1 MYKGEFKEDKPCGKG
16 VFEFSSRNRQAGQ
29 FLMSQV
35 PLIAEDPEAGM
46 KTEVKWDGQNVVSHV
61 IDDGTLPPGTDD
73 DETLIYVAN
82 PVSFIQDRADRYGGI
97 FRTKVFGSRAIGLAG
112 PDKYEFVL
120 DGKHFTRQGASPTH
134 IQQLFGGTDKTPPI
148 ALAGPEQSVRKE
160 QLVPAFNR
168 PNTEKYMRMI
178 DVITASHVPQWE
190 QAGSFAFK
198 EKLSGLFFEI
208 AFKIFGGLYDEVSR
222 EHLRQLHETWS
233 LGFTS
238 PVKSDAFTAGLQ
250 ARDELLS
257 IFSFSLKAHS
267 EGKTARWQ
275 PKPPEKPKETTDG
288 EEEEAAAE
296 QEGGLEDGTGPISE
310 VDEEAVQKEAV
321 EAEANGGSYGE
332 IPPFGGEGL
341 EPNGLVEPEFQP
353 LVFDEQLPGQPPRD
367 DAVFSLA
374 QIAVKF
380 GIPFEDMSLEMLY
393 LVASCQG
400 PLKVLCTDLFLAL
413 AQNPDVLEKAQR
425 EVRRVSASGPITIE
439 QLNQIRYLEQVTHE
453 VRRFYPTIPVQFFRT
468 TQQVPIED
476 FRIPSGWLALAG
488 VAAIHQDVSVWAD
501 PKKFDPERFTNE
513 ANSARRPFAY
523 LPQGAGPIDV
533 PQRPPS
539 DDFTTI
545 AMKVVAIHLLR
556 KYDWQLDEEQ
566 PLELDFKKI
575 IPAPTSGVL
584 VKLERS
590 AGTEE
595 EEEEEQDIGPSMPP
609 GLKKKGQQE
618 EEEEEEKKD
627 IGPSIP
633 PSHRTSSSTTED
645 HRGGSSSSTS
655 HASSSANRHAVEKSA
670 QPMSEESSTT
680 GSSAPKKRLGPSL
693 PPVDWRPP
701 VDEDDLIGPRP
712 SMGVFDHMDDEEED
726 EEVKMEQKRKREHAE
741 AVAWCK
747 ARGLPLPQ
755 EEGEKGGRE
764 EWMTALPAEKNPFLP
779 VGPVIQTRGF
789 SRKEEAPA
797 KQDTSWTDTPADR
810 ARKAKEAALAKK
822 KKRPSEDIFAEVVSK
837 SAQRADQEV
846 ATNID
851 AYNSVKRPKSL
862 LEEHAEAQKKNPKK
876 DEYVGWDRDRDFTSR
891 PIDPKTRNK
900 MIKESK
906 GLNGMF
912 NLDTRKFL

>member
-1 MYKGEFKEDKPCGKG
+1 MSGHIGPSLPSNRKDKSKRVDSIGK
-16 VFEFSSRNRQAGQ
+16 S
-29 FLMSQV
+29 
-35 PLIAEDPEAGM
+35 
-46 KTEVKWDGQNVVSHV
+46 K
-61 IDDGTLPPGTDD
+61 
-73 DETLIYVAN
+73 
-82 PVSFIQDRADRYGGI
+82 
-97 FRTKVFGSRAIGLAG
+97 
-112 PDKYEFVL
+112 DK
-120 DGKHFTRQGASPTH
+120 K
-134 IQQLFGGTDKTPPI
+134 
-148 ALAGPEQSVRKE
+148 
-160 QLVPAFNR
+160 
-168 PNTEKYMRMI
+168 
-178 DVITASHVPQWE
+178 
-190 QAGSFAFK
+190 
-198 EKLSGLFFEI
+198 
-208 AFKIFGGLYDEVSR
+208 
-222 EHLRQLHETWS
+222 
-233 LGFTS
+233 
-238 PVKSDAFTAGLQ
+238 
-250 ARDELLS
+250 
-257 IFSFSLKAHS
+257 
-267 EGKTARWQ
+267 
-275 PKPPEKPKETTDG
+275 
-288 EEEEAAAE
+288 EEEESIGPSMPPGWRKRG
-296 QEGGLEDGTGPISE
+296 QEEEEEEKDIGPSMPPGWKRKGQE
-310 VDEEAVQKEAV
+310 DEEVEKNIGPSMPPGWKKNGHEENEEMDIGPSMPPGWKKRRENDEEEKDIGPCMPPGLKKKGQKE
-321 EAEANGGSYGE
+321 
-332 IPPFGGEGL
+332 
-341 EPNGLVEPEFQP
+341 
-353 LVFDEQLPGQPPRD
+353 
-367 DAVFSLA
+367 
-374 QIAVKF
+374 
-380 GIPFEDMSLEMLY
+380 
-393 LVASCQG
+393 
-400 PLKVLCTDLFLAL
+400 
-413 AQNPDVLEKAQR
+413 
-425 EVRRVSASGPITIE
+425 
-439 QLNQIRYLEQVTHE
+439 
-453 VRRFYPTIPVQFFRT
+453 
-468 TQQVPIED
+468 
-476 FRIPSGWLALAG
+476 
-488 VAAIHQDVSVWAD
+488 
-501 PKKFDPERFTNE
+501 
-513 ANSARRPFAY
+513 
-523 LPQGAGPIDV
+523 
-533 PQRPPS
+533 
-539 DDFTTI
+539 
-545 AMKVVAIHLLR
+545 
-556 KYDWQLDEEQ
+556 
-566 PLELDFKKI
+566 
-575 IPAPTSGVL
+575 
-584 VKLERS
+584 
-590 AGTEE
+590 EE

>member
-1 MYKGEFKEDKPCGKG
+1 MSEDGEEEIPDSIGTYEGGRNELRERHGRGISTYANGDKYEGEYNNGLKEGRGKYIFAAVGNGQNAFYEGEWKTNKKSGHGIFVYPNGAKYEGEWKDDQRHGVGTYTYPNGDVYTGQWARGLKHGNGTYFSAQNNSKFHGHWCQGQFKSGLWKANNEMYKGEFKEDKPCGKG

-595 EEEEEQDIGPSMPP
+595 EEEEEQQNG
-609 GLKKKGQQE
+609 
-618 EEEEEEKKD
+618 
-627 IGPSIP
+627 
-633 PSHRTSSSTTED
+633 
-645 HRGGSSSSTS
+645 
-655 HASSSANRHAVEKSA
+655 
-670 QPMSEESSTT
+670 
-680 GSSAPKKRLGPSL
+680 
-693 PPVDWRPP
+693 
-701 VDEDDLIGPRP
+701 
-712 SMGVFDHMDDEEED
+712 
-726 EEVKMEQKRKREHAE
+726 
-741 AVAWCK
+741 
-747 ARGLPLPQ
+747 
-755 EEGEKGGRE
+755 
-764 EWMTALPAEKNPFLP
+764 
-779 VGPVIQTRGF
+779 
-789 SRKEEAPA
+789 
-797 KQDTSWTDTPADR
+797 
-810 ARKAKEAALAKK
+810 
-822 KKRPSEDIFAEVVSK
+822 
-837 SAQRADQEV
+837 DQ
-846 ATNID
+846 
-851 AYNSVKRPKSL
+851 
-862 LEEHAEAQKKNPKK
+862 
-876 DEYVGWDRDRDFTSR
+876 
-891 PIDPKTRNK
+891 
-900 MIKESK
+900 
-906 GLNGMF
+906 
-912 NLDTRKFL
+912 